1 MFFFLLILFLQ
12 VSQSSDTRDMMLK
25 QYIEQIFTD
34 LHLRI
39 TNNHHHQQQQEEECT
54 TNTTVV
60 VGAD

>member
-39 TNNHHHQQQQEEECT
+39 TNNHHQQQQEEECT

>member
-1 MFFFLLILFLQ
+1 MFFFLLILFFQ

-39 TNNHHHQQQQEEECT
+39 TNNHQQQQEEECT

>member
-1 MFFFLLILFLQ
+1 MIQFIFQ
-12 VSQSSDTRDMMLK
+12 VSQSSDTRDMILK

-39 TNNHHHQQQQEEECT
+39 TNNHHHQQQQEEECS
-54 TNTTVV
+54 TNKTVV

>member
-1 MFFFLLILFLQ
+1 
-12 VSQSSDTRDMMLK
+12 MLK

-39 TNNHHHQQQQEEECT
+39 TNNHHQQQEEECT

>member
-1 MFFFLLILFLQ
+1 LDYFIFFLK

-34 LHLRI
+34 LHVRLA
-39 TNNHHHQQQQEEECT
+39 NNHHQQQQEDEECT

-60 VGAD
+60 VVTE

>member
-1 MFFFLLILFLQ
+1 MFFE
-12 VSQSSDTRDMMLK
+12 VSQSSDSRDMILK

-39 TNNHHHQQQQEEECT
+39 RNHQQEEEECS

>member
-1 MFFFLLILFLQ
+1 
-12 VSQSSDTRDMMLK
+12 MLK

-34 LHLRI
+34 LHVRI
-39 TNNHHHQQQQEEECT
+39 TNNQQEEEEECP

>member
-1 MFFFLLILFLQ
+1 MI
-12 VSQSSDTRDMMLK
+12 LK

-34 LHLRI
+34 LQIRI
-39 TNNHHHQQQQEEECT
+39 RNNYHRQQEEEEEECS

>member
-1 MFFFLLILFLQ
+1 
-12 VSQSSDTRDMMLK
+12 MLK

-34 LHLRI
+34 LHVRI
-39 TNNHHHQQQQEEECT
+39 TNNHHQQQQEDEECA

>member
-1 MFFFLLILFLQ
+1 
-12 VSQSSDTRDMMLK
+12 MLK

-39 TNNHHHQQQQEEECT
+39 TNNHQQQQEEECT

>member
-1 MFFFLLILFLQ
+1 MI
-12 VSQSSDTRDMMLK
+12 LK

-39 TNNHHHQQQQEEECT
+39 RNHHQRQEEEEEEEEECS

>member
-1 MFFFLLILFLQ
+1 
-12 VSQSSDTRDMMLK
+12 MLK

-39 TNNHHHQQQQEEECT
+39 TNNHHHQQEEECT

>member
-1 MFFFLLILFLQ
+1 MI
-12 VSQSSDTRDMMLK
+12 LK

-39 TNNHHHQQQQEEECT
+39 RNHHQRQEEEEEEECS

>member
-1 MFFFLLILFLQ
+1 MI
-12 VSQSSDTRDMMLK
+12 LK

-34 LHLRI
+34 LQIRI
-39 TNNHHHQQQQEEECT
+39 RNNYHRQQEEEEEEEECS